1 MAKKDRGTSESKS
14 RGQNRTERSEG
25 LLSRLGLAGSND
37 PDAAEKPMKATDM
50 LKKDHR
56 KVEELFSEYE
66 DQASRARKK
75 EIVDQIS
82 RELDIHAQLEEKIF
96 YQSIKSAKEEDP
108 KKIVRE
114 SFEEHKIVKTLIAEL
129 AGMNPSDAQY
139 DAKVT
144 VLKESVQHH
153 VKEEEGELFPAAEK
167 EFSDEQLQR
176 LGEEMADYKEELR
189 EREERS
195 VRPRARRSSSR
206 SGGRQRQRPA
216 EA

>member
-1 MAKKDRGTSESKS
+1 MAKKDRGTSESS
-14 RGQNRTERSEG
+14 NRTERSEG
-25 LLSRLGLAGSND
+25 LLSKLGLGGGEES
-37 PDAAEKPMKATDM
+37 EKPMKATDM

-56 KVEELFSEYE
+56 KVEALFSEYE
-66 DQASRARKK
+66 EQERSAARKK

-82 RELDIHAQLEEKIF
+82 QELDIHAQLEEKVF
-96 YQSIKSAKEEDP
+96 YQSMKNAKDADP

-114 SFEEHKIVKTLIAEL
+114 SFEEHKIVKTLLAEL
-129 AGMNPSDAQY
+129 SRMSSSDDQY

-167 EFSDEQLQR
+167 EFSDEHLRR
-176 LGEEMADYKEELR
+176 LGEEMTDLKEELQESF
-189 EREERS
+189 ERPPR
-195 VRPRARRSSSR
+195 RRARKSSSR
-206 SGGRQRQRPA
+206 PSGRPRQRPA